1 MSTQFGPITIT
12 MPQWCQWNHAHKE
25 HWWDFGKY
33 TYRCPG
39 LSETVR
45 LEHVNIGVDYGESSE
60 DNPSS

>member
-1 MSTQFGPITIT
+1 